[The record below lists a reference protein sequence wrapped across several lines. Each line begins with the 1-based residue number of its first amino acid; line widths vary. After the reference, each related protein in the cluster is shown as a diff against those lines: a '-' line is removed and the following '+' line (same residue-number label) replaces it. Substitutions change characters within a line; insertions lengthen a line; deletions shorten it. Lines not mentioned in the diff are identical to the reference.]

1 METGVLRIGEFAKL
15 GGVTV
20 KTLRHYESLGLVRP
34 TVTDQRTRYR
44 YYRAEQAADLNA
56 IVALA
61 TAGVPLKLIPRL
73 LEADADE
80 RAAQLLSLRE
90 TMTRRAEQTQQA
102 LGLIDALIDEAKSA
116 EQSHAERGNRGPLV
130 LAKCEPARTVRSLR
144 ATARSYADVDQL
156 LDELSGSA
164 RQAGSALALGTVWH
178 ACVPCRIRCE
188 IIADMLPEIGTGRQA
203 WWPPQT
209 SRRLLP
215 ATMVASTTH
224 RGDAD
229 WSSLY
234 SHVRHWITA
243 RGGRPVGPA
252 REWYPDGPNRGL
264 TEIQIPFRQ

>member
-1 METGVLRIGEFAKL
+1 MLRIGEFAKL

-34 TVTDQRTRYR
+34 VVTDRRTSYR
-44 YYRAEQAADLNA
+44 YYRAEQVANLNA
-56 IVALA
+56 VVALA

-73 LEADADE
+73 LEADAEE
-80 RAAQLLSLRE
+80 RSAQLLSLRE
-90 TMTRRAEQTQQA
+90 TMARRAEQTQQA

-116 EQSHAERGNRGPLV
+116 EPVQANRGNRGPVV

-144 ATARSYADVDQL
+144 TTARSYADVDQL

-164 RQAGSALALGTVWH
+164 RQAGSPLQLGAVWH
-178 ACVPCRIRCE
+178 ACAPGHIRCE
-188 IIADMLPEIGTGRQA
+188 IIADILPEIGTGRGA
-203 WWPPQT
+203 WWPPET

-215 ATMVASTTH
+215 AAMVASTTY
-224 RGDAD
+224 RDDAD
-229 WSSLY
+229 WSSVY
-234 SHVRHWITA
+234 SHLRHWITA

-252 REWYPDGPNRGL
+252 REWYPTGVNRGL